1 MEETNNV
8 GINSSLSTRLLSH
21 LHGNQRALYFVG
33 SLNELHRKDDYRLA
47 EQLPALLCGETG
59 GLGDKNQWI
68 NQFFHWRLHNRY
80 FGVGKCVQSM
90 GQQQL
95 VCSVS

>member
-21 LHGNQRALYFVG
+21 LHGNQRALHFVG

-47 EQLPALLCGETG
+47 EQLPALL
-59 GLGDKNQWI
+59 
-68 NQFFHWRLHNRY
+68 
-80 FGVGKCVQSM
+80 
-90 GQQQL
+90 
-95 VCSVS
+95 